1 MRPEETAIMSAV
13 GTTEL
18 DLLVEESGNAAE
30 ERDMVAMQALR

>member
-13 GTTEL
+13 GT